1 MVEGQTLDTSQP
13 STDVRDEVI
22 ARQVTQT
29 IRALV
34 KDINENA
41 KEQIALPLEFA
52 GDSVLNIQGP
62 SILVYAKDF
71 DLESRK
77 IDLFTVAGTQI
88 QEANRVIGYTEGGKK
103 LYSFTNWKNSK
114 SSGTTVTA
122 NIEKIYAT
130 AEEAV
135 KDGYQPD
142 LERILKFKN

>member
-1 MVEGQTLDTSQP
+1 M
-13 STDVRDEVI
+13 
-22 ARQVTQT
+22 
-29 IRALV
+29 
-34 KDINENA
+34 
-41 KEQIALPLEFA
+41 
-52 GDSVLNIQGP
+52 
-62 SILVYAKDF
+62 
-71 DLESRK
+71 
-77 IDLFTVAGTQI
+77 FTVAGTQV